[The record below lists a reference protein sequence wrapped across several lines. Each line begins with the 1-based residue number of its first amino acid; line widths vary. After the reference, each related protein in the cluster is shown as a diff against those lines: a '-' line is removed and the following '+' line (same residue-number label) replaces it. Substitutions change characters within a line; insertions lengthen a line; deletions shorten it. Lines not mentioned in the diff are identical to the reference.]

1 MNLITSLVK
10 LIPRVDYFDRWISY
24 LEMQF
29 NHDMSS
35 HAHAQRIRED
45 FLSGVRSG
53 VNGTPTFYING
64 TRYDGSWDLETL
76 ENTHIWVQLRKMSS
90 KIHHSTI
97 AIVSCIVRH
106 SGWLLVVLISS
117 EPCRKTLTVLRHTF
131 QYVTFIFIYNY
142 LIIVAYMIRYQN
154 DSQGEWTTTWAIS
167 KEKLQS

>member
-1 MNLITSLVK
+1 MNILFRNAIQSWHVVSCSRTTYTWGFSK
-10 LIPRVDYFDRWISY
+10 WSKKWSKWHT
-24 LEMQF
+24 
-29 NHDMSS
+29 N
-35 HAHAQRIRED
+35 
-45 FLSGVRSG
+45 FL
-53 VNGTPTFYING
+53 YQW
-64 TRYDGSWDLETL
+64 YTL
-76 ENTHIWVQLRKMSS
+76 WWLLGFRNSFENTHIWVQLRKMSS